1 MSLPLQSKFW
11 TNEITNDA
19 LVITEGMGVKAVS
32 VLNRTAV
39 AGSILGSET
48 LAGVGPSA
56 PVSVAENQ
64 SITIT
69 VDSTANAL
77 SGLTITAP
85 EGCTLQVIVE
95 L

>member
-11 TNEITNDA
+11 TNEITDDA
-19 LVITEGMGVKAVS
+19 LVITENMGVKAVS
-32 VLNRTAV
+32 VLNRSAV

-56 PVSVAENQ
+56 AISVAENQ

-85 EGCTLQVIVE
+85 AGCTLQVIVE